1 MNTKGSSP
9 MSILHITSSANPGA
23 STSKMLGEEVL
34 TAIGGSVTHRDT
46 NTGIPPVDGD
56 WIAANFTPADGRSDA
71 QAEKLAL
78 SDTLIE
84 EIRAADTLVISAPVY
99 NFGIPSTLKAWIDQ
113 ICRAGETFR
122 YSETGPEGLLKGK
135 RAILVLASGGMPVG
149 SEFDFASTY
158 LRQVM
163 GFIGITDV
171 EVIAADRIMEEG
183 DEAVADA
190 RRAIAA
196 L

>member
-1 MNTKGSSP
+1 